1 MAPRL
6 LTFFILMV
14 VTLGVIEAQC
24 DFCITYGGSTL
35 IANCVNQAGAT
46 VRSQIDLNTCVGNN
60 NGQLDCSSGY
70 FQSCAVSSTRA
81 PPSVRRAPASPA
93 RASSPLAT
101 LTVASET
108 AMATSSVAEK
118 FSYLIK

>member
-6 LTFFILMV
+6 LTLLILVV

-24 DFCITYGGSTL
+24 DFSRSCSGITYGGSTL

-70 FQSCAVSSTRA
+70 FQSCAGIQYSGTTVSATC
-81 PPSVRRAPASPA
+81 PSVSNQPIF
-93 RASSPLAT
+93 SSRDLNSCVRNSNGN
-101 LTVASET
+101 LQCC
-108 AMATSSVAEK
+108 
-118 FSYLIK
+118 

>member
-6 LTFFILMV
+6 LTLLILVV

-24 DFCITYGGSTL
+24 DFSRSCSGITYGGSTL

-70 FQSCAVSSTRA
+70 FQSCAGVQYSGTTVSATC
-81 PPSVRRAPASPA
+81 PSVSNQPIF
-93 RASSPLAT
+93 SSRDLNSCVRNSNGN
-101 LTVASET
+101 LECC
-108 AMATSSVAEK
+108 
-118 FSYLIK
+118 